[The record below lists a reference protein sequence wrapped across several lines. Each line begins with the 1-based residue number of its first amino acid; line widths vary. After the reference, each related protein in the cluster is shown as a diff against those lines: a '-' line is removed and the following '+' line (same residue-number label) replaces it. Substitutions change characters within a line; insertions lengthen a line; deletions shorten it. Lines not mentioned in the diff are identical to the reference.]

1 MSIITADFVK
11 RLSGGASNADPAASL
26 GGAKSSAVM
35 SELVNGLFDSVS
47 AAEAAAGDVEYR
59 CIYVHN
65 ANATD
70 TMTSLVAFVQS
81 DTTSAQTALAIGVG
95 ASAVNGTE
103 DAAAN
108 ESIAPAGVA
117 FSAPTDAGSGI
128 ALGSIPPGQHRALW
142 LRWTVSAGAGA
153 TANDAASLG
162 FRCET
167 V

>member
-1 MSIITADFVK
+1 MPITTPDFVL
-11 RLSGGASNADPAASL
+11 RLSGGAANTDPDASL
-26 GGAKSSAVM
+26 GGAKSSTVVSAA
-35 SELVNGLFDSVS
+35 VNGLFDPVG

-65 ANATD
+65 ANGAD
-70 TMTSLVAFVQS
+70 TMTALVAFVQS

-108 ESIAPAGVA
+108 ESTAPAGVT
-117 FSAPTDAGSGI
+117 FSAPVDAGSGI
-128 ALGSIPPGQHRALW
+128 ALGNIPPGQHRALW
-142 LRWTVSAGAGA
+142 VRWTVSAGAGA
-153 TANDAASLG
+153 TSSDAASLG
-162 FRCET
+162 LRCET